1 MCEAKTLD
9 RSLISLRELVP
20 GAFRCVS
27 FDQLQPLLDALDP
40 TIHIVEA
47 PVHRGHV
54 LFQRGHADL
63 YVRNIS
69 LDHAKVLEHKVS
81 KLISQNTRPLSLPP
95 RRRRLN
101 AECLAARSLCCVDAP
116 TDPVSWLRVG
126 IGFRAGLCLA
136 DGCLYG

>member
-1 MCEAKTLD
+1 MSRRRTRA
-9 RSLISLRELVP
+9 RSLISLKELVP

-54 LFQRGHADL
+54 LFHRGHADL
-63 YVRNIS
+63 YVRTIS
-69 LDHAKVLEHKVS
+69 LVRVKVLEHKVS

-95 RRRRLN
+95 RRPRLN
-101 AECLAARSLCCVDAP
+101 AECIAARSRLSV
-116 TDPVSWLRVG
+116 LR
-126 IGFRAGLCLA
+126 
-136 DGCLYG
+136 